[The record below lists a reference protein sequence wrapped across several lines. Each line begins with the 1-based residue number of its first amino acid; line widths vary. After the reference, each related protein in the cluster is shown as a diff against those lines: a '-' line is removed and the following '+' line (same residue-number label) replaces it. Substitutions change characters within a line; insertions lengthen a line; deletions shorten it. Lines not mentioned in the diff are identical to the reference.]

1 MELWMKIGSAVLL
14 GIMIFLMLPRARAMI
29 QDSPAAQPGDWRSF
43 ILPLVAVAGFVLLLM
58 QMV

>member
-14 GIMIFLMLPRARAMI
+14 GIMIFFMLPRARAMI
-29 QDSPAAQPGDWRSF
+29 QDSPAAQPGDWRAF